1 MPNRRTILTT
11 AIAVPVAV
19 AGSSL
24 ARPGRATAR
33 PGEAVD
39 AEAAAS
45 AEAAAGG
52 SQDAVAAVYYRA
64 LLLNTPFVETMWDPG
79 TGSYRITDF
88 YFVSVLG
95 NAVLCTLGSYDEQV
109 AGVSRETLLDHT
121 LATIRYAAARSRWT
135 TPDGTWGKALYF
147 DSTMESYFVAAA
159 KLLWPLLDAT
169 TRSNVDA
176 IIKGTADYTVSLG
189 TAPDPLSPGWTTNG
203 LAGGY
208 AGDTKMEEMG
218 TRTMP
223 LATALAWLPEDPN
236 AGAWRE
242 WLLRWTTNMSGLPT
256 ADHAN
261 PARVG
266 GTTIAAA
273 NQAHNVW
280 DTFLVEN
287 HGTYAPIYQQS
298 IGAYPGRS
306 AAQFVLAGRPVPA
319 EVSTVPNAD
328 RLWFAMGQ
336 TGTDAGVPE
345 DFMVADRHH
354 LYGRN
359 VLPITYRAMV
369 DGDPYAARAERMLA
383 DRLIPYQQYAPSGRL
398 TKFSGEPKYE
408 PEARAEIAM
417 AYLLHYH
424 RARLRGDVV
433 PVSAEHYFA
442 RHSTAV
448 DYGAGPGLTVHQST
462 RALAAAVT
470 KAGYVKLAFLPQH
483 DDWLFDFAGT
493 SPCFLPSTSTPLLG
507 RTTHAYTRVRD
518 GIDATATVLRTPSGA
533 VGFATLPDGSVAYAS
548 GGVAAGEGVLRLTN
562 LTMPGVP
569 GLDGDR
575 TVSWS
580 GGSATLAVQAGLG
593 DGGVDEVSFPQ
604 TMARYVRMY
613 GDQAATRFGF
623 SLYELEVH
631 DGAGPDLALGAAAT
645 ASSYDSGNLPAGGPF
660 PPGLAVDGRTDTRW
674 AVAPA
679 ERPNPGWLAVDLGTA
694 RPFDR
699 VVLRWESAY
708 ASRYRIQVSADGET
722 WQTVASV
729 PTVVRV
735 DGDWI
740 NVDGR
745 AGFVVRGGTN
755 PMSVTATGLV
765 LSDGPATGSAGM
777 VIEGYPA
784 EPAADTAR
792 HAQAP
797 APADLPPG
805 MAASLVGGH
814 LSVFNLGTAAVSGA
828 ELSVPQT
835 GPGTVAYQGTQRVNG
850 TGGTGYLVSLPA
862 GDALVA
868 PARCEVSG
876 RAGRALPA
884 GLTIR
889 VDGARSVRLEAP
901 AGTGPVMANVRSLAT
916 GETVPL
922 TVPAGGGATAAFNTG
937 PAVPTADLAR
947 GRTTYPTSPLPAG
960 MSSPDAAVDGDST
973 TSWRPGA
980 DGRMVVDLGAAV
992 ALAAVTLTWSRP
1004 GIPRVRVEGSLDG
1017 ESYAEIAALPPE
1029 PGRTQHAAVS
1039 GTARYV
1045 AVAVPGWRPGQAT
1058 LVEVAVYA

>member
-11 AIAVPVAV
+11 AVAAPIAV

-24 ARPGRATAR
+24 GRPAPAAARP
-33 PGEAVD
+33 EAL
-39 AEAAAS
+39 AAG
-45 AEAAAGG
+45 AAAGG
-52 SQDAVAAVYYRA
+52 SEDDVAAIYYRA
-64 LLLNTPFVETMWDPG
+64 LLLNTPFVETMWDPS
-79 TGSYRITDF
+79 TGSYRIADF

-95 NAVLCTLGSYDEQV
+95 NAVLCTLGSYDERA
-109 AGVSRETLLDHT
+109 AGVSRATLLDHT
-121 LATIRYAAARSRWT
+121 LATIRYAAAGNRWT
-135 TPDGTWGKALYF
+135 TPDGKWGKALYF

-189 TAPDPLSPGWTTNG
+189 AAPDPLSPGWTTNG

-223 LATALAWLPEDPN
+223 LATALAWLPEDPS

-242 WLLRWTTNMSGLPT
+242 WLLRWTTNMSGLPA

-261 PARVG
+261 PARIG

-298 IGAYPGRS
+298 IGAYPGRN
-306 AAQFVLAGRPVPA
+306 AAQFVIAGRPVPE

-359 VLPITYRAMV
+359 VLPIAYRAMV

-424 RARLRGDVV
+424 RSRLRGDVM
-433 PVSAEHYFA
+433 PVSAENYFA
-442 RHSTAV
+442 RHSAAV
-448 DYGAGPGLTVHQST
+448 DYGTGPGLTVHQSP

-470 KAGYVKLAFLPQH
+470 KPGYVKLAFLPQH
-483 DDWLFDFAGT
+483 DDWLFDVAGS

-507 RTTHAYTRVRD
+507 RTTHTYTRVRD
-518 GIDATATVLRTPSGA
+518 GIDATATVLRTPTGA

-548 GGVAAGEGVLRLTN
+548 SGVAAGEGVLRLTN

-580 GGSATLAVQAGLG
+580 GGSATLAVQPGLG
-593 DGGVDEVSFPQ
+593 DGGVDEVSFPV
-604 TMARYVRMY
+604 TTARYVRMY
-613 GDQAATRFGF
+613 GDQAATQYGF
-623 SLYELEVH
+623 SLYELEVYE
-631 DGAGPDLALGAAAT
+631 GAAPNLALGAAAT
-645 ASSYDSGNLPAGGPF
+645 ASSYDAGNLQAGGPF
-660 PPGLAVDGRTDTRW
+660 PPGLAVDGRTGTRW

-679 ERPNPGWLAVDLGTA
+679 QRPNPGWLAVDLGTA
-694 RPFDR
+694 RQFDR
-699 VVLRWESAY
+699 VVLRWENAY
-708 ASRYRIQVSADGET
+708 ASRYRIQVSADGEN

-735 DGDWI
+735 DGNWI

-745 AGFVVRGGTN
+745 AGFVVRGGAN
-755 PMSVTATGLV
+755 PISATATGLV
-765 LSDGPATGSAGM
+765 LSDGPAAGM
-777 VIEGYPA
+777 VVEGYPA

-805 MAASLVGGH
+805 VAASLVGGH
-814 LSVFNLGTAAVSGA
+814 LSVFNLGTGPVSGA
-828 ELSVPQT
+828 GFAVPQN
-835 GPGTVAYQGTQRVNG
+835 GPDTVAYQGTQRVSG
-850 TGGTGYLVSLPA
+850 TGGTQYLVSLPA

-868 PARCEVSG
+868 PARCAVSG
-876 RAGRALPA
+876 QAGQALPA
-884 GLTIR
+884 GLTVH
-889 VDGARSVRLEAP
+889 VDGSRSVRLEAP
-901 AGTGPVMANVRSLAT
+901 AGIRPVLANVRSLAT
-916 GETVPL
+916 GETVPVS
-922 TVPAGGGATAAFNTG
+922 VPAGGGATVVFQTG
-937 PAVPTADLAR
+937 RVVPTADLAR
-947 GRTTYPTSPLPAG
+947 GHTTYPTSPLPAG
-960 MSSPDAAVDGDST
+960 MSTPDAAVDGDST
-973 TSWRPGA
+973 TSWRPGP

-992 ALAAVTLTWSRP
+992 ALGAVTLTWSRP
-1004 GIPRVRVEGSLDG
+1004 ETPAARVEASLDG
-1017 ESYAEIAALPPE
+1017 ESYAEIAALSPDPD
-1029 PGRTQHAAVS
+1029 RTQHAAVDV
-1039 GTARYV
+1039 TARYV
-1045 AVAVPGWRPGQAT
+1045 AVAVPGWRPDQAT
-1058 LVEVAVYA
+1058 LVEVAVNP